1 MNTMFAVEIESLPNA
16 NDDETHRAVLY
27 VLCDENR
34 RAVPGIVITG
44 IAGDLSSSS
53 DRTPFIILKDGRGDY
68 GSDFE
73 DPADR
78 FFETNLRSKTIMP
91 QELFTVCWA
100 TAEQRA
106 RQIETSFK
114 IAKTTHLAGPEFQ

>member
-1 MNTMFAVEIESLPNA
+1 MNMMFAVEIESLPNA
-16 NDDETHRAVLY
+16 DDDETYRAVLY

-34 RAVPGIVITG
+34 KPVPAIVITG
-44 IAGDLSSSS
+44 FAGDLGTSSN
-53 DRTPFIILKDGRGDY
+53 RTPFLILKDGRGDY

-78 FFETNLRSKTIMP
+78 FFETNLRSKTIKS
-91 QELFTVCWA
+91 QELFTVWWA

-106 RQIETSFK
+106 RQIETSFR
-114 IAKTTHLAGPEFQ
+114 INKTTLLAGPSL

>member
-1 MNTMFAVEIESLPNA
+1 MNMMFAVEIESLPNA
-16 NDDETHRAVLY
+16 DDDEIYRAVLY

-34 RAVPGIVITG
+34 KPVPAIVITG
-44 IAGDLSSSS
+44 VAGDLGTSSN
-53 DRTPFIILKDGRGDY
+53 RTPFIILKDGRGDY

-78 FFETNLRSKTIMP
+78 FFETNLRSKTIKS
-91 QELFTVCWA
+91 QELFTVWWA

-106 RQIETSFK
+106 RQIETSFR
-114 IAKTTHLAGPEFQ
+114 INKTTLLAGPSL